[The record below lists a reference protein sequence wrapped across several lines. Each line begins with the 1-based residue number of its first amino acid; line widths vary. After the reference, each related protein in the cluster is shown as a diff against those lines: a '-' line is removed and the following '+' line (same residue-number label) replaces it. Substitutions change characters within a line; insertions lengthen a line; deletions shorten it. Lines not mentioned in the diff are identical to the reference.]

1 MTFSYKYTPV
11 SLHTNAESYTQYL
24 QLSKHQRK
32 GASTVSL
39 AVWKWWNLCS
49 FECGLLLRN
58 ICNTHTHT
66 DTQRWS
72 ENIADHWLVI
82 KNRHLYDTEQP
93 ESSRCL
99 CSDRFLKHV
108 CFIFSSLLSCW
119 SLAFSETKFVSLL
132 WNTATYWKS
141 RTPSLW
147 YPLKVLCL
155 CSVED
160 NVMAVSWGYCYDYQL
175 RILSTSRGYH
185 LQWKTKIEKI
195 TWYQK
200 WVELSRNMQWK
211 QDVWCVLKSLTHQNV

>member
-1 MTFSYKYTPV
+1 MLRVIHNIFSCLNTKEKV
-11 SLHTNAESYTQYL
+11 HLLYL
-24 QLSKHQRK
+24 WQCGSDGISVHLSV
-32 GASTVSL
+32 AC
-39 AVWKWWNLCS
+39 CS
-49 FECGLLLRN
+49 E
-58 ICNTHTHT
+58 IYVIHTHTHT

-93 ESSRCL
+93 ESSHCL

-132 WNTATYWKS
+132 WNTATYWKL

-175 RILSTSRGYH
+175 RILPTSRGYH

>member
-1 MTFSYKYTPV
+1 MLRVIHNIFSCLNTKEKV
-11 SLHTNAESYTQYL
+11 HLLYL
-24 QLSKHQRK
+24 WQCGSDGISVHLSV
-32 GASTVSL
+32 AC
-39 AVWKWWNLCS
+39 CS
-49 FECGLLLRN
+49 E
-58 ICNTHTHT
+58 IYVIHTHT
-66 DTQRWS
+66 LILKDGVKTLQTTES
-72 ENIADHWLVI
+72 SLTV
-82 KNRHLYDTEQP
+82 YDTEQP

-160 NVMAVSWGYCYDYQL
+160 NVMAVSWG
-175 RILSTSRGYH
+175 IAMTIS
-185 LQWKTKIEKI
+185 
-195 TWYQK
+195 
-200 WVELSRNMQWK
+200 
-211 QDVWCVLKSLTHQNV
+211 